1 MGSGVRGEVTSL
13 HHSASEWQSGAYS
26 PGLRAPRAH
35 TFTTREAMFFPVL
48 EELLEKTDVQRVE
61 REEREGRGR
70 RNGSGPS
77 TAGRGRMVSPGE
89 PVGKAGQTSCPLGHS
104 GKFVTAPDGSIVSF
118 LLSFILVFRV
128 RLLHGHAWQGGLASE
143 WAGSPHSSVVTG
155 ATCSFCGW
163 TGD

>member
-35 TFTTREAMFFPVL
+35 TFTTRDAMFFPVL

-89 PVGKAGQTSCPLGHS
+89 PVGKAGQTSCPLWS
-104 GKFVTAPDGSIVSF
+104 QWEIC
-118 LLSFILVFRV
+118 
-128 RLLHGHAWQGGLASE
+128 
-143 WAGSPHSSVVTG
+143 HSSRWFHCLIFAFLHLGLQG
-155 ATCSFCGW
+155 AAATWACLAGRA
-163 TGD
+163 GI